1 MAGLQGGGPAAAG
14 ALLCFGAW
22 AWAAAASAGGARAGE
37 AVLLPEDAVAAA
49 EVAAAAP
56 SSCQGGRVLTVGV
69 VAELERSYVRAAGS
83 PVRAK
88 KEARDIMREV
98 ARMYREQMGVRIEY
112 EVEVSGRLGHNYRT
126 NSPRELLEAVRA
138 RWGRGWG
145 LVGRQRGAVLLFT
158 GKDLE
163 KRTIGI
169 AYQDAVCG
177 PNSYAVTQ
185 IAPSQQASLGCRA
198 SLVAHELAHLLHVRH
213 RAPSSGGR
221 ASQFVMQPTPS
232 CNKLFSA
239 ASRRELRGM
248 GVSAALRR
256 RNRACVCGP
265 AGGRGAE
272 GGGGGGGGGG
282 ERGRQARSP
291 QEAAGRPAGRPAAR
305 SSGRRDACSWGRG
318 ERGGAAPSGGTRNSP
333 PPRAPRSPAARGPA
347 GGARSSGAAGRP
359 RPPRPGAAPAAPA
372 PSRRSRGLNLGP
384 FVSKILSGLGK

>member
-1 MAGLQGGGPAAAG
+1 MGRRGPAAAG

-22 AWAAAASAGGARAGE
+22 AWAAAASAAGARAGE
-37 AVLLPEDAVAAA
+37 AVLLPEDAAAAA

-56 SSCQGGRVLTVGV
+56 SSCGAGQVLTVGV
-69 VAELERSYVRAAGS
+69 VAELERSFVRGVGS

-88 KEARDIMREV
+88 KEAHDIMREV
-98 ARMYREQMGVRIEY
+98 ARMYRDQMGVRIEY
-112 EVEVSGRLGHNYRT
+112 EVEVSGRSGHNYRT

-145 LVGRQRGAVLLFT
+145 LMGRQRGAVLLFT

-177 PNSYAVTQ
+177 PNAYALMQ
-185 IAPSQQASLGCRA
+185 ITHHGSLGCRA

-221 ASQFVMQPTPS
+221 VSQFVMQPTPS

-248 GVSAALRR
+248 GVSAALKR
-256 RNRACVCGP
+256 RNRACVCRA

-272 GGGGGGGGGG
+272 GGGGGLGGGGG
-282 ERGRQARSP
+282 GGSESTGGCR
-291 QEAAGRPAGRPAAR
+291 AAR
-305 SSGRRDACSWGRG
+305 RKARCEAREEGCVFLGPRRSGRCHAVWGNP
-318 ERGGAAPSGGTRNSP
+318 EF
-333 PPRAPRSPAARGPA
+333 SPAACTSLVGGPR
-347 GGARSSGAAGRP
+347 ARRKCEKLGCRWEAAPDPPRRRP
-359 RPPRPGAAPAAPA
+359 RGACTLP
-372 PSRRSRGLNLGP
+372 
-384 FVSKILSGLGK
+384 